1 MSTPDY
7 EALFQEYVRRL
18 ANQTQGRR
26 VVVLHVSRLQ
36 ASNRREHHLRIIRD
50 AFEPLARRCEGQVFQ
65 FRDDDLALAFKGASA
80 AEIDDVVL
88 KVRYL
93 FANDPLVAPE
103 AEGGESFATWYDL
116 EFGDYPALMTDTT
129 RRAAEAEQ
137 ARRARPAT
145 PPPPPLAP
153 LDPARLARIEAAL
166 VSIDLVPMIRRQIVC
181 TLIDGMPP
189 APVMNELYVAIPML
203 RKALMPDVDLAANR
217 WLFQYM
223 TEALDKRVL
232 AALPALEGVTEM
244 STSINVN
251 LATLLSPQFLAFDK
265 ALRQKTQKTIVLELQ
280 PIDAF
285 GDMGA
290 FIFAREVLRDRG
302 YRFCLD
308 GLSHLTFPLIDRDRL
323 KLDFQKIAW
332 HPEMLADARGDRG
345 RDLAAAIER
354 AGPQRVIL
362 CRCDDERAVQFGKA
376 LGIRLFQGRHIDAL
390 LGRKAG

>member
-1 MSTPDY
+1 MSTADH

-50 AFEPLARRCEGQVFQ
+50 AFEPLLRRTEGHVFQ
-65 FRDDDLALAFKGASA
+65 FRDDDLALSFKGASA
-80 AEIDDVVL
+80 ADIDDIVL

-93 FANDPLVAPE
+93 FANDPLVAPDS
-103 AEGGESFATWYDL
+103 EGAASFATWYDL
-116 EFGDYPALMTDTT
+116 EFGDYPNLMTDAT

-137 ARRARPAT
+137 ARKARAAAPA
-145 PPPPPLAP
+145 PPQLVP
-153 LDPARLARIEAAL
+153 LDPARLARVEAAL
-166 VSIDLVPMIRRQIVC
+166 TSIDILPMIRRQIVC
-181 TLIDGMPP
+181 TLIEGAPP

-203 RKALMPDVDLAANR
+203 RKALLPDVDLAANR

-232 AALPALEGVTEM
+232 AALPALEGTTEM

-265 ALRQKTQKTIVLELQ
+265 ALRQKTQKTIVLEMQ

-362 CRCDDERAVQFGKA
+362 CRCDDDRAIQFGKA

-390 LGRKAG
+390 LGRKTG